1 MLIVIT
7 IVYTLLWLYLLVK
20 PKHYKATNIP
30 SVITADIDTK
40 KKKKSSLNDHKLI
53 LGPGYACY
61 ELLQLE
67 RRASQLLHHLHTHLL
82 QLNRQQWS
90 FDQTVHAFTTVIGQA
105 LLTLMISFWIAV
117 LSEEQAVIIIGT
129 LIAIIIMVRLFQES
143 KNKVKQRKQAILL
156 ELPLMLTRL
165 TLLVGAGETVQQA
178 FMKSIVGKE
187 NSTSPLHIEWKNT
200 VHELRNGASFSQS
213 IEKLNRNCAV
223 QQIAVFTTILLL
235 NYRRGG
241 EQFVT
246 AVQDISLSLWETRKN
261 MARVRGEEASA
272 KLIFPLVGV
281 LLLLMILIVT
291 PAILFMQFM

>member
-1 MLIVIT
+1 MFVLMVVT
-7 IVYTLLWLYLLVK
+7 VVYTLLWSYLLVK
-20 PKHYKATNIP
+20 SNKTKSKKHSKKQ
-30 SVITADIDTK
+30 K
-40 KKKKSSLNDHKLI
+40 KKNSSLNDHKLI
-53 LGPGYACY
+53 LGPGSSCY
-61 ELLQLE
+61 DLLQLE
-67 RRASQLLHHLHTHLL
+67 RRSSQLLHHLHTHLL
-82 QLNRQQWS
+82 QLNRQQWG
-90 FDQTVHAFTTVIGQA
+90 FEQTVQAFTIVIGQA
-105 LLTLMISFWIAV
+105 LLVLLISLWVAL
-117 LSEEQAVIIIGT
+117 LSEEQAVITVGV
-129 LIAIIIMVRLFQES
+129 LIAIIIIVKLFQDS
-143 KNKVKQRKQAILL
+143 KKKVQQRKQAILL
-156 ELPLMLTRL
+156 ELPIMLTRL

-187 NSTSPLHIEWKNT
+187 GSKNPLHIEWNNT
-200 VHELRNGASFSQS
+200 VHEIRNGASFLQS

-281 LLLLMILIVT
+281 LLLVMILIIT
-291 PAILFMQFM
+291 PAILFMQFL

>member
-1 MLIVIT
+1 MFVLMVIT
-7 IVYTLLWLYLLVK
+7 VIYTLLWLFLFVK
-20 PKHYKATNIP
+20 PNKNQMKANMKKQ
-30 SVITADIDTK
+30 K
-40 KKKKSSLNDHKLI
+40 KKNSSLNDHKLI
-53 LGPGYACY
+53 LGPGYSSY

-82 QLNRQQWS
+82 QLNRQHWG
-90 FDQTVHAFTTVIGQA
+90 FEQTIHAFTTVIGQA
-105 LLTLMISFWIAV
+105 LLMLMISLWIAL
-117 LSEEQAVIIIGT
+117 LSEEQAVIAVGI
-129 LIAIIIMVRLFQES
+129 LISTIIIVKLFQDS
-143 KNKVKQRKQAILL
+143 KKKVQQRKQAILL
-156 ELPLMLTRL
+156 ELPIMLTRL

-187 NSTSPLHIEWKNT
+187 NSTNPLHIEWKNT

-261 MARVRGEEASA
+261 MARVRGEEAST

-281 LLLLMILIVT
+281 LLLVMILIIT
-291 PAILFMQFM
+291 PAILFMQFL

>member
-1 MLIVIT
+1 MVVT
-7 IVYTLLWLYLLVK
+7 VVYTLLWSYLLVK
-20 PKHYKATNIP
+20 SNKTKSKKHSKKQ
-30 SVITADIDTK
+30 K
-40 KKKKSSLNDHKLI
+40 KKNSSLNDHKLI
-53 LGPGYACY
+53 LGPGSSCY
-61 ELLQLE
+61 DLLQLE
-67 RRASQLLHHLHTHLL
+67 RRSSQLLHHLHTHLL
-82 QLNRQQWS
+82 QLNRQQWG
-90 FDQTVHAFTTVIGQA
+90 FEQTVQAFTIVIGQA
-105 LLTLMISFWIAV
+105 LLVLLISLWVAL
-117 LSEEQAVIIIGT
+117 LSEEQAVITVGV
-129 LIAIIIMVRLFQES
+129 LIAIIVIVKLFQDS
-143 KNKVKQRKQAILL
+143 KKKVQQRKQAILL
-156 ELPLMLTRL
+156 ELPIMLTRL

-187 NSTSPLHIEWKNT
+187 GSKNPLHIEWNNT
-200 VHELRNGASFSQS
+200 VHEIRNGASFLQS

-281 LLLLMILIVT
+281 LLLVMILIIT
-291 PAILFMQFM
+291 PAILFMQFL

>member
-1 MLIVIT
+1 MFVLMVVT
-7 IVYTLLWLYLLVK
+7 VVYTLLWSYLLVK
-20 PKHYKATNIP
+20 SNKTKSKKHSKKQ
-30 SVITADIDTK
+30 K
-40 KKKKSSLNDHKLI
+40 KKNSSLNDHKLI
-53 LGPGYACY
+53 LGPGSSCY
-61 ELLQLE
+61 DLLQLE
-67 RRASQLLHHLHTHLL
+67 RRSSQLLHHLHTHLL
-82 QLNRQQWS
+82 QLNRQQWG
-90 FDQTVHAFTTVIGQA
+90 FEQTVQAFTIVIGQA
-105 LLTLMISFWIAV
+105 LLVLLISLWVAL
-117 LSEEQAVIIIGT
+117 LSEEQAVITVGV
-129 LIAIIIMVRLFQES
+129 LIAIIVIVKLFQDS
-143 KNKVKQRKQAILL
+143 KKKVQQRKQAILL
-156 ELPLMLTRL
+156 ELPIMLTRL

-187 NSTSPLHIEWKNT
+187 GSKNPLHIEWNNT
-200 VHELRNGASFSQS
+200 VHEIRNGASFLQS

-281 LLLLMILIVT
+281 LLLVMILIIT
-291 PAILFMQFM
+291 PAILFMQFL